1 MIITFYFSHILKMVI
16 KMIVRLGY
24 VAISKA
30 LDNVTSSSTITYT
43 NYEKLDNKSEK
54 LDSVIKSNFEDLIKI
69 LNYNVKNNVHFYRL
83 TSKLIPLATH
93 KEVNF
98 DYIKPYKGYY
108 KKVSNIINNNNIR
121 VDVHPDQFCVLN
133 STNKDIVQNSID
145 ILEYHIN
152 ILNALKIKNPIII
165 LHVGSNTFGKE
176 NSIKR
181 FINNFSKLSPSIKN
195 SIAIEND
202 DKVFNVEDV
211 LKICDELKVPMVL
224 DYHHHICN
232 PIDNID
238 DYFELIFNT
247 WNNIRP
253 KIHFSSP
260 KNKTKRDFRSHND
273 YINSDDFICFI
284 EKIKK
289 YSIDV
294 DIMLEAKAKDDALF
308 RLVRELKYKT
318 DYKFID
324 DTSFLV

>member
-1 MIITFYFSHILKMVI
+1 
-16 KMIVRLGY
+16 MIVRLGY

-30 LDNVTSSSTITYT
+30 LDNITSSSTITYT
-43 NYEKLDNKSEK
+43 NYEKIDNKFSK

-69 LNYNVKNNVHFYRL
+69 LNYNVKNNIHFYRL

-93 KEVNF
+93 KEVSF
-98 DYIKPYKGYY
+98 DYIKSYKDYY
-108 KKVSNIINNNNIR
+108 KKISDIINNNDIR
-121 VDVHPDQFCVLN
+121 VDIHPDQFCVLN
-133 STNKDIVQNSID
+133 STNRDIVKNSID
-145 ILEYHIN
+145 ILKYHMN
-152 ILNALKIKNPIII
+152 ILNSLKIQNPIII
-165 LHVGSNTFGKE
+165 LHVGSSAFGKE

-181 FINNFSKLSPSIKN
+181 FINNFNKLDSSIKN

-211 LKICDELKVPMVL
+211 LKICVKLKVPMVL

-232 PIDNID
+232 PINNID
-238 DYFELIFNT
+238 NYFEIIFNT
-247 WNNIRP
+247 WNDIRP

-260 KNKTKRDFRSHND
+260 KNKTKKDFRSHND
-273 YINSDDFICFI
+273 YINSDDFISFV

-289 YSIDV
+289 YNIDV

-324 DTSFLV
+324 ETSFVV